1 MGEGETGRGSDP
13 RLGSQAETSQ
23 APMSQAGSSLRHALM
38 PGGASL
44 PAPAPAPSGWP
55 LTVPQVSVSEV
66 EGADEAS
73 EGVLCRAG
81 LDLALHGRQLH
92 VLQARPLGPGAP
104 LRQLRRVGP
113 A

>member
-23 APMSQAGSSLRHALM
+23 APMSQAGSSLRHALT

-44 PAPAPAPSGWP
+44 PAPAPAPAPSGWP

-66 EGADEAS
+66 EGADEAG
-73 EGVLCRAG
+73 EGVLC
-81 LDLALHGRQLH
+81 
-92 VLQARPLGPGAP
+92 
-104 LRQLRRVGP
+104 
-113 A
+113 